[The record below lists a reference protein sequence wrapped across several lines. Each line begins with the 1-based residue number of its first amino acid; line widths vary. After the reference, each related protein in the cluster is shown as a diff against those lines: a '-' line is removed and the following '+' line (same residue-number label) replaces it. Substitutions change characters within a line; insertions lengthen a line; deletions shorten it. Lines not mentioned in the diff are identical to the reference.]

1 MESSTMIYGR
11 HRRHTHIPGG
21 FFHLEE
27 EGTKTRVFGFGHGDY
42 IKLKDEYGNV
52 WQGSATRSDDNSVVY
67 RFRDGKGR
75 TLSGVSDNVTVT
87 LRDGAG
93 RTWKGFID

>member
-1 MESSTMIYGR
+1 MERGTMIFGR
-11 HRRHTHIPGG
+11 HRRHSHIPGG

-27 EGTKTRVFGFGHGDY
+27 EGTKTRVFGYGHGDS

-87 LRDGAG
+87 LRDGQG